1 MGFLGKLFGGEK
13 ELPPLDPASPG
24 AKRIDA
30 QRATLETF
38 AAKLRDPVEI
48 APGPHAIYA
57 YIGHP
62 PDRFGIA
69 WFEGDGQEHNLKT
82 LVQKKKLTVLQVNKL
97 SAHLRT
103 IYEKHKDEP
112 RYGLTI
118 GTKKVKV
125 VLSTEMEKE
134 LHDVINA
141 DVGTE

>member
-24 AKRIDA
+24 AKRIEQ

-38 AAKLRDPVEI
+38 VAKLHDPVEI
-48 APGPHAIYA
+48 APGDKAIYA
-57 YIGHP
+57 YIGRP